1 MRDSWQSPS
10 QRPPFRW
17 PSCNSGIALSTKKP
31 TITPSSASTGG
42 SWEWLGIKA
51 MDINCGELL
60 SKTVLDSKAAGY
72 GHSVSPCKRKDT
84 SKKLQDVIMS
94 FTLYLLSIVKSL
106 LSYHPKICL
115 YITFININLLP
126 TEFFEIASCF
136 SARGC
141 SSSVFHLC
149 LMIFPEFFICHKA
162 PVIQS
167 YPTVFTKK
175 ILSAL

>member
-94 FTLYLLSIVKSL
+94 FTLYLLSIVKSFSHITQKSACTLHSSILISFLRNSLKSL
-106 LSYHPKICL
+106 LVFPPVAVHPL
-115 YITFININLLP
+115 
-126 TEFFEIASCF
+126 
-136 SARGC
+136 C
-141 SSSVFHLC
+141 SIYV
-149 LMIFPEFFICHKA
+149 
-162 PVIQS
+162 
-167 YPTVFTKK
+167 
-175 ILSAL
+175 